1 MLNHTEG
8 ATASFEGCKLQT
20 KTGFTVLHVVGGVQ
34 SANVV
39 ENTASFTA
47 YKQHTLVGNFRI
59 SCLVEHR
66 IQEAFQLSE
75 VGSAASVEHVRHSV
89 GAGVVVNVA
98 DNVDQSI
105 HSADRLTIA
114 NTTEF
119 LTEEQ
124 SSFNALGME
133 SSTVL
138 TGFRFSG
145 VASNHLSSTNR
156 VRDCPAIA
164 ENLSQVSD
172 TPRGDV
178 QRNRTNRCFF
188 VSITHHE
195 CWSADHSSGSSA
207 TDTATYLNN
216 GIRDNSFNKHVLFGG
231 VIQLQNHTG
240 NDRFSGVHSETGFS
254 CGSNCGAKHN
264 VREQC

>member
-1 MLNHTEG
+1 
-8 ATASFEGCKLQT
+8 
-20 KTGFTVLHVVGGVQ
+20 
-34 SANVV
+34 
-39 ENTASFTA
+39 
-47 YKQHTLVGNFRI
+47 
-59 SCLVEHR
+59 
-66 IQEAFQLSE
+66 
-75 VGSAASVEHVRHSV
+75 
-89 GAGVVVNVA
+89 
-98 DNVDQSI
+98 
-105 HSADRLTIA
+105 
-114 NTTEF
+114 
-119 LTEEQ
+119 
-124 SSFNALGME
+124 ME

-145 VASNHLSSTNR
+145 IPSNHLSSTNS

-172 TPRGDV
+172 TTRGDV

-195 CWSADHSSGSSA
+195 CRSVNYSSGSSA
-207 TDTATYLNN
+207 TNTAAYLNN

-240 NDRFSGVHSETGFS
+240 NDRFSRVHSETGFT

-264 VREQC
+264 VREQCRLSKVAVLSLQSSFRLQVAGKSKQRCSTIRHKPSDHAAETEFGQVISRL